1 MYRDKG
7 CAQIGIDDVGK
18 DIRLCG
24 WVYRNRDHGGV
35 IFIDLR
41 DRTGI
46 AQIVFNPEPLL
57 TVGGP
62 DTQGDTH
69 KTARH
74 LKAESVIIISGQ
86 VCRRPEGTENHDIPT
101 GMVEVHVKSLEV
113 LNMSDPLPFP
123 IDEGGEISETLRLK
137 YRYLDLRR
145 PEMVANLIT
154 RYKSCKVIRDYLDE
168 HGFIDVETP
177 VLTKSTPEGARDY
190 LVPSR
195 VNAGAF
201 YALPQSPQLFK
212 QILMIAGLDR
222 YYQIVRCFRD
232 EDLRA
237 DRQPEFTQVDLEMSF
252 VDMDDVIGVVEGLLK
267 KLFYEI
273 KGQQIDTPFERI
285 KYKDSMAR
293 FGNDKPD
300 MRFGLELRDVS
311 GLIKDSTFKVFQDA
325 IASGGIVKGVCGK
338 GMASYSRREVD
349 ILTQEVQAMGAKGL
363 AWIKVKD
370 AFESPI
376 VKFFQE
382 GTLREMADMLGAQP
396 GDMMLF
402 VADQE
407 SVVNDCLSRLRLDIA
422 KKNGLI
428 GAQDNFVWVV
438 DFPLMEWVPQEDR
451 FAALHHPFTSPT
463 DDDIKAILATEDMNN
478 DERARLTSK
487 AYDIVLNG
495 SEIGGGSIRIHRSD
509 LQQKVLGLIGIKA
522 EEAMERFGFLL
533 DALKYGAPP
542 HGGLALGLDRLI
554 MLMTGAQ
561 SLRDVIAFP
570 KTQKAACPLTSAP
583 SQVDKTQLR
592 ELHIRL
598 NIED

>member
-7 CAQIGIDDVGK
+7 CGQIGIDDTGK
-18 DIRLCG
+18 DVRLCG

-46 AQIVFNPEPLL
+46 IQLVFNPDPH
-57 TVGGP
+57 
-62 DTQGDTH
+62 DDIRKIAH
-69 KTARH
+69 H
-74 LKAESVIIISGQ
+74 LKAESVIAIRGL
-86 VCRRPEGTENHDIPT
+86 VRRRPEGTENHDIPT
-101 GMVEVHVKSLEV
+101 GMVEVDVMTIEV
-113 LNMSDPLPFP
+113 LNMSEPLPFP
-123 IDEGGEISETLRLK
+123 IDEAGEINDILRLK

-145 PEMVANLIT
+145 PEMMNNLTT
-154 RYKSCKVIRDYLDE
+154 RYKACKVIRDYLDE
-168 HGFIDVETP
+168 QGFIDVETP

-195 VNAGAF
+195 VSAGHF

-252 VDMDDVIGVVEGLLK
+252 VDSNDVIGVVEGLLK
-267 KLFYEI
+267 KLFYDI
-273 KGQQIDTPFERI
+273 KGQQIETPFERI
-285 KYKDSMAR
+285 SYQESMER

-311 GLIKDSTFKVFQDA
+311 ALVKDSTFKVFQDA
-325 IASGGIVKGVCGK
+325 LASGGIVKGVCGK

-349 ILTQEVQAMGAKGL
+349 LLTQEVQAMGAKGL

-370 AFESPI
+370 VFESPI

-382 GTLREMADMLGAQP
+382 GMLREMADMLGAQS

-402 VADQE
+402 VADQAA
-407 SVVNDCLSRLRLDIA
+407 VVNDCLSRLRLDIGR
-422 KKNGLI
+422 KNNLI
-428 GAQDNFVWVV
+428 GTHDRFVWVV
-438 DFPLMEWVPQEDR
+438 DFPLMEWVADEGR
-451 FAALHHPFTSPT
+451 FAALHHPFTSPA
-463 DDDIKAILATEDMNN
+463 DDDIQAILDGRITGKADC
-478 DERARLTSK
+478 ARLTSK

-495 SEIGGGSIRIHRSD
+495 SEIGGGSIRIHRAD
-509 LQQKVLGLIGIKA
+509 LQQKVLELIGIKA
-522 EEAMERFGFLL
+522 EEAVDRFGFLL

-592 ELHIRL
+592 ELYIRL
-598 NIED
+598 NIEED